1 MSRAEA
7 VVKLMLER
15 DYVPLPLPRVAEKL
29 GVAPEEAAAFRA
41 EVDSLRMAGLVV
53 VMKKERLALAKGTG
67 ELAFGKMH
75 FHTGRAPAF
84 FFPDAADGKAE
95 PLKVEETDT
104 GIALHG
110 DRVIARILPRRGLR
124 GRTRGEVPP
133 RYAYV
138 LFVLERAR
146 TRFVGTLSGRAGR
159 WYVVADDPRV
169 RAAFSVDDPAQ
180 SEIEPKP
187 ASGDCVMVE
196 LTRWDSPHM
205 EPEGCLVSSFG
216 RARTPDAEYLSILA
230 QYDLSPEF
238 PKAVEAAAA
247 AWGNRVPERDC
258 EGRLDLRKSRV
269 FTVDPDTARDFDDA
283 LSIEP
288 REGGGWRVGIHIADV
303 SHYVKAGGSLDEEAE
318 RRGNST
324 YLVGTVIPMLPHAL
338 SSGLCSLMEG
348 RARLTKS
355 VFAEFDEKGEFLPK
369 KTTFANSVIESVKRL
384 NYHQALAFLRGASA
398 AEIRALPEAAA
409 HETGH
414 AGRPLALLTDAEIAG
429 LSGDL
434 RALWKIGQKL
444 RRERMFSGALDL
456 DMPDVAI
463 HVDKEGYACRL
474 EKLDYDESH
483 QLVEEFMLLANEA
496 VDRALSGAGLPL
508 IHRVHDKPDEPRLQE
523 LAEHLRSMGMDVHD
537 LSGRKELSRA
547 LDLIRAHPQSQI
559 LRTEFLK
566 SLKQACYRASP
577 DGHFGLNK
585 TYYTHFTSPI
595 RRYAD
600 LVVHRVFDAFL
611 DGTRGVGAHQS
622 ARRYSTAELAAI
634 CAHISITEQNST
646 QAERDSVRVKM
657 LEYFERECEGRPEVT
672 FEAVVMDIRRRGIF
686 VELTQNL
693 AYGLVPTSSLRDDI
707 YSFDEREKRLR
718 GRRSGREFR
727 VGDALIV
734 SVAKVDRARRL
745 IDFAP
750 AEKFA
755 KAGKTGG
762 VKKPVKPARP
772 EQPRRSAKPATP
784 EKKGKARQEKPK
796 EKRRRS

>member
-7 VVKLMLER
+7 VVKLMLEG

-29 GVAPEEAAAFRA
+29 GVPPEEAAAFRA
-41 EVDSLRMAGLVV
+41 EVDTLRMAGLVV

-67 ELAFGKMH
+67 QLAFGKMH

-84 FFPDAADGKAE
+84 FFPDGAGSTAE
-95 PLKVEETDT
+95 PLKVEESDT

-159 WYVVADDPRV
+159 WCVVADDPRV
-169 RAAFSVDDPAQ
+169 RVAFQVDDPAKAK
-180 SEIEPKP
+180 IEPKP

-205 EPEGCLVSSFG
+205 EPEGRLVSSFG
-216 RARTPDAEYLSILA
+216 RARTPEAEYLSILA

-238 PKAVEAAAA
+238 PRAVEAAASA
-247 AWGNRVPERDC
+247 FGNRVPEGDIA
-258 EGRLDLRKSRV
+258 GRLDLRGKRV

-288 REGGGWRVGIHIADV
+288 REGGGWRVGVHIADV
-303 SHYVKAGGSLDEEAE
+303 SHYVKAGGALDEEAE
-318 RRGNST
+318 KRGNST

-369 KTTFANSVIESVKRL
+369 KTTFANTVIESAKRL

-398 AEIRALPEAAA
+398 KEIRALPEAAA

-414 AGRPLALLTDAEIAG
+414 AGRPLASLSDEEIAG
-429 LSGDL
+429 LSTDL
-434 RALWKIGQKL
+434 RALWKIAQKL

-456 DMPDVAI
+456 DMPEVAI
-463 HVDKEGYACRL
+463 HVDEEGYACRL

-483 QLVEEFMLLANEA
+483 QMVEEFMLLANEA
-496 VDRALSGAGLPL
+496 VDRALSGAGLSL
-508 IHRVHDKPDEPRLQE
+508 IHRVHDKPDEERLHE

-566 SLKQACYRASP
+566 SLKQACYRAEP

-600 LVVHRVFDAFL
+600 LVVHRVFDAYL
-611 DGTRGVGAHQS
+611 DNLHAPTAQKPS
-622 ARRYSTAELAAI
+622 RRYNKEELAAV
-634 CAHISITEQNST
+634 CSHISITEQNST

-672 FEAVVMDIRRRGIF
+672 FEAVVMDIRKRGIF

-693 AYGLVPTSSLRDDI
+693 AYGLVPTSSLKDDL

-727 VGDALIV
+727 VGDAMLV
-734 SVAKVDRARRL
+734 CVARVDRARRL

-750 AEKFA
+750 AESSA
-755 KAGKTGG
+755 KPGKPGRPAKSSKSGAPGKPAAKERRDRAGQEE
-762 VKKPVKPARP
+762 KPARK
-772 EQPRRSAKPATP
+772 S
-784 EKKGKARQEKPK
+784 
-796 EKRRRS
+796 RRRS